1 MAHRTDSIVSEED
14 DGYEPRAA
22 LRVGAW
28 LVIAAC
34 ASAALV
40 IAARTPSGSQRFA
53 QALSEVGR
61 APALPFSLRLP
72 GSGDAAAFAI
82 TAERLSENVRQL
94 TADRDRLLSR
104 LDALERG
111 DVTGSVPAVRRSSR
125 VGSTPAEGDSPVQ
138 NGAGNPIGE
147 ANAQYQA
154 SIGTDAPL
162 LRTGYAVDLGYAPS
176 LEAARGLWHTV
187 KTKHSGMLEGLR
199 PLLAIRE
206 GPNGQ
211 GISLHLVAG
220 PFPSPAAA
228 GRLCA
233 ILGAMGEHCEP
244 TAYEGQRLA
253 LR

>member
-1 MAHRTDSIVSEED
+1 VSEED

-40 IAARTPSGSQRFA
+40 MAARTPGGGQRFA
-53 QALSEVGR
+53 QALTEIGSV
-61 APALPFSLRLP
+61 PALPFSLRMP
-72 GSGDAAAFAI
+72 GSNDAAAFAA

-94 TADRDRLLSR
+94 TADRDRLLGR

-111 DVTGSVPAVRRSSR
+111 DVTGSIPPVRRSGRLASPP
-125 VGSTPAEGDSPVQ
+125 SEGDSAAQ
-138 NGAGNPIGE
+138 NGAGNPAGD
-147 ANAQYQA
+147 ANAQYLA
-154 SIGTDAPL
+154 GAGADAPM

-176 LEAARGLWHTV
+176 LEAARGLWHMV

-206 GPNGQ
+206 APNGQ
-211 GISLHLVAG
+211 GIILHLVAG
-220 PFPSPAAA
+220 PLPSPAAA

-233 ILGAMGEHCEP
+233 ILGAMGEPCEP
-244 TAYEGQRLA
+244 TTFEGQRLA